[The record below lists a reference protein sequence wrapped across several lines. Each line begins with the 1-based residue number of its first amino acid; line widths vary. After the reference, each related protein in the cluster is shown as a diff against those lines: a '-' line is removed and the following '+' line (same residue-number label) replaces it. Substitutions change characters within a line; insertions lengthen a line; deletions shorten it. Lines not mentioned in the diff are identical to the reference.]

1 MTSVY
6 CSDHFFHCDL
16 PHSLKSKLI
25 QFSFWTHQI
34 YACPR
39 IFALAIFSLWKA
51 LLQDFHIGW
60 LPLTIQKSAQISP
73 LQKESQRTGQ
83 QTCKPP
89 CLCTWDQSPHIRSY
103 HRAFPPSLPYRVPC
117 FYELI
122 ATGCPPV
129 SLPVVHN
136 HPEMAV
142 NMPRIIRLS
151 TYQAIRGHLW
161 GMTLLTRDVSW
172 HTDPYNHPLVTFPKK
187 ILMENPV
194 QFRKLLF
201 QRCSWLGCKA
211 LRSRMSFNLDA
222 QAQFGYKG
230 ISL

>member
-1 MTSVY
+1 M
-6 CSDHFFHCDL
+6 
-16 PHSLKSKLI
+16 PAPGSLHL
-25 QFSFWTHQI
+25 
-34 YACPR
+34 
-39 IFALAIFSLWKA
+39 LFSLSGRLYSKIFTLA
-51 LLQDFHIGW
+51 GSLSPFRNLLKYHLF
-60 LPLTIQKSAQISP
+60 KRR
-73 LQKESQRTGQ
+73 ESQRTGQ